1 MKSLQLFILALCAY
15 TCTHAQTMTAR
26 PSIDAKKVA
35 KGIKIDGKLDEVA
48 WKEAALVNNMIEF
61 TPTPF
66 KAESNTNRT
75 EIYIMYNND
84 GIYVGGKCYEQ
95 TIDSITRELVGRD
108 GFGNNDWVGVSF
120 DTYKDNQN
128 GFEYFIT
135 PLSEQFD
142 AKISVGNNNNG
153 GEDFSWNAV
162 WEGKSIIEKDGWNFE
177 MFIPFSAIRFG
188 KGKEQNWGLNFFRKR
203 TKTAQKYSWA
213 SINPQINGALT
224 QEGFWNGVTDIKPP
238 IRLQFSPYI
247 SYYATS
253 FSKVAPGEKKVVQ
266 QINGGMDVKYGINQA
281 FTLDMALIPDFGQ
294 VQTDNRVLNLSPFAV
309 QFNEQRP
316 FFTEGTELFGK
327 GDLFYSRRIGKE
339 PTQSGDAYDDVN
351 FNIESIPKE
360 AKETKIVNATKVS
373 GRMQNG
379 LAIGFLNAVTLSQNA
394 IVQNDVTKAERNI
407 ETFPLTNYNVL
418 VLDKTLK
425 NNSSISFVNTSV
437 IRSGSAYDANV
448 SMALIDL
455 NDKTN
460 TWNVGGKVGI
470 SNLQGNG
477 IFLNDGTS
485 TKEKTGYTQSIY
497 FGKTSGKLNFNIYSD
512 FTNAKFDKND
522 MGYQQNNN
530 FFENGYY
537 VSYNINKPKGWYNRL
552 GGNINGYLS
561 MLATPIDP
569 LEQDGHK
576 FQEFFNAI
584 NFFGQTKSL
593 WQFYTNL
600 NYRVTEND
608 YYEPRKYGRVFK
620 RAGRFNWYFNINSND
635 AKKYS
640 FGPEF
645 GLQIGTQFEG
655 SMNYNIGLYHKL
667 RLNQKFSVD
676 HNINFSINNN
686 QAGFGKFSGSNTL
699 FTRRNTR
706 TIQNGITAKYNFTNK
721 MGIMLNVRHYWSGVN
736 PQEVLLLNT
745 AGYLDKI
752 NTTVTPASLAQ
763 NYNSFA
769 LNMVYTWQVANGSF
783 LNIVWKD
790 EADEF
795 KRGDYEQNYFKNIG
809 RSFAVNNANT
819 ISLKLIYFIDYLNL
833 KKRK

>member
-1 MKSLQLFILALCAY
+1 MKLLQLFLMSLYAS
-15 TCTHAQTMTAR
+15 TCIHAQTMTTR
-26 PSIDAKKVA
+26 PQVDAKKVA
-35 KGIKIDGKLDEVA
+35 KAIKIDGKLDEAA
-48 WKEAALVNNMIEF
+48 WKDATLIKDLVEF
-61 TPTPF
+61 RPTPF
-66 KAESNTNRT
+66 KQEANISRT
-75 EIYIMYNND
+75 ETFIMYNNE
-84 GIYVGGKCYEQ
+84 GIYFGGKCYEQ

-108 GFGNNDWVGVSF
+108 GFGNNDFIGISF

-128 GFEYFIT
+128 GFEYFLT
-135 PLSEQFD
+135 PLAEQFD

-162 WEGKSIIEKDGWNFE
+162 WEGKCVIEKDGWSFE

-188 KGKEQNWGLNFFRKR
+188 KAKEQNWGLNVFRR
-203 TKTAQKYSWA
+203 RVKTGQQYAWA
-213 SINPQINGALT
+213 SINPLINGALT
-224 QEGFWNGVTDIKPP
+224 QEGFWNGITDIKPP

-266 QINGGMDVKYGINQA
+266 QVNGGMDVKYGINQA

-294 VQTDNRVLNLSPFAV
+294 VQTDNRVLNLSPFAI

-339 PTQSGDAYDDVN
+339 PSQTGGVYNYNEENTIKD
-351 FNIESIPKE
+351 PR
-360 AKETKIVNATKVS
+360 ETKVVNATKIS

-394 IVQNDVTKAERNI
+394 VVQNKITMQEREI

-437 IRSGSAYDANV
+437 IRSGNPYDANV

-470 SNLQGNG
+470 SYLQGNG

-497 FGKTSGKLNFNIYSD
+497 FGKTSGKFNFNVYSD

-522 MGYQQNNN
+522 IGYQQNNN

-537 VSYNINKPKGWYNRL
+537 LSYNINKPKGWYNRL
-552 GGNINGYLS
+552 GGNINGYIS

-569 LEQDGHK
+569 LKQDGHK

-593 WQFYTNL
+593 WQFYTNI
-600 NYRVTEND
+600 NYRVNEND
-608 YYEPRKYGRVFK
+608 YYEPREYGRVFK
-620 RAGRFNWYFNINSND
+620 RASRFNWYFNINSND

-655 SMNYNIGLYHKL
+655 TRNYQMGLYHKV
-667 RLNQKFSVD
+667 RLNQKFSVE

-686 QAGFGKFSGSNTL
+686 QAGFGKFYNNDIL

-706 TIQNGITAKYNFTNK
+706 IIQNSITAKYNFTNK
-721 MGIMLNVRHYWSGVN
+721 MGITFNVRHYWSGVN

-745 AGYLDKI
+745 AGYLDKFSG
-752 NTTVTPASLAQ
+752 TVTPASLAQ

-795 KRGDYEQNYFKNIG
+795 VRANYEQNYFKNIG

-819 ISLKLIYFIDYLNL
+819 ISVKLIYFLDYLNL
-833 KKRK
+833 RKRK